1 MFRNLSIRTRI
12 LALATLLMLLSVTIA
27 AAGWYSISQASLALA
42 ESIRVGKQLQFV
54 TVGIREVAGAGQ
66 LLVSYMQTAKDDDEK
81 RYATRKTDADAAF
94 GQALELVRDP
104 GRKKAML
111 DARQSVQD
119 YFASADAVIQDRK
132 ALRERLTGIRE
143 AFAALPATALL
154 GPAKKENER
163 DAAQPQIQRLAAA
176 AFDSVRRSAPV
187 GLKTTGSVRQQ
198 STGLARRGPHVNDA
212 GGVIAVPASASV
224 EPSAFSVAPKPDS
237 ETSSAAGRDVGLLLR
252 YIAEAAQLV
261 ALNPSEAT
269 LANYDAALKSFGDT
283 PPPSEAAAHLL
294 LLARDATAGARLML
308 QNSDKVGE
316 LESGFLAKLK
326 ELRLQL
332 TEFAD
337 EIAKG
342 AEVTASTGTN
352 MVIGASAAALIFGS
366 LLAWLIVRGIV
377 LPLNAMT
384 GAMTGLAAGDGTVE
398 IPEMGSRSELGA
410 MAKAVDVFKQNADKI
425 AAMLTAEVTTRE
437 IGQVISGAAGG
448 DLTIRVPLDDKVGF
462 LKEIGAQV
470 NRLLDTTNLAFKE
483 FGEKARHTAI
493 SVGEAS
499 AAVGQVSDG
508 ARSQSGA
515 LSQVAAALRES
526 TDALKSVSDNTKA
539 ASDKASTAS
548 QLVQKGLLSVER
560 LAGIVDAIAQNSRK
574 VNQITEV
581 IAQIANRTH
590 ILSLNAAIEA
600 ARAGEHGKG
609 FVVVAQEVG
618 KLAESAGQ
626 NAKLITDIVEQAAID
641 ANEGK
646 SATDVV
652 RSAIQ
657 GIAAETDQTTQMI
670 HSSAAA
676 VEEQQATITQIDSS
690 VSQLRSIA
698 TSNSTAAEE
707 ITATMVHLSQLAN
720 ETKGRLAQF
729 KTA

>member
-12 LALATLLMLLSVTIA
+12 LALASLLMVLSVMIA

-54 TVGIREVAGAGQ
+54 TVGIREVAGAGR
-66 LLVSYMQTAKDDDEK
+66 LLVGYAQTAKDDDERK
-81 RYATRKTDADAAF
+81 YAARKTDADAAF
-94 GQALELVRDP
+94 AQALELVRDP

-111 DARQSVQD
+111 DARQSVRD

-132 ALRERLTGIRE
+132 ALRERLAVIRE
-143 AFAALPATALL
+143 AFAALPATVPL
-154 GPAKKENER
+154 GPAKKEKER
-163 DAAQPQIQRLAAA
+163 DAAQPQVQRLAA
-176 AFDSVRRSAPV
+176 FDTVRRSAPV
-187 GLKTTGSVRQQ
+187 GLKTTGQVRQQ
-198 STGLARRGPHVNDA
+198 PAGTAPRGPRLNDT
-212 GGVIAVPASASV
+212 GVIVAVPAPALV
-224 EPSAFSVAPKPDS
+224 ETGAFAAVPKPDS
-237 ETSSAAGRDVGLLLR
+237 EAGSTSGRDVGLLLR
-252 YIAEAAQLV
+252 HIAEAVQLV

-269 LANYDAALKSFGDT
+269 LASYDGAVQSLGDT
-283 PPPSEAAAHLL
+283 PPPNEAAAHLL
-294 LLARDATAGARLML
+294 LVAKDTAASARSML
-308 QNSDKVGE
+308 HNNDKLDDME
-316 LESGFLAKLK
+316 NGFLAKLK

-342 AEVTASTGTN
+342 AVVTASTGTN
-352 MVIGASAAALIFGS
+352 EVIGASAVALFFGS
-366 LLAWLIVRGIV
+366 ILAWLIVRGIV

-384 GAMTGLAAGDGTVE
+384 SAMTGLAAGDGSVE

-437 IGQVISGAAGG
+437 IGEVISGAAAG
-448 DLTIRVPLDDKVGF
+448 DLTIRVPLENKVGF
-462 LKEIGAQV
+462 LKDIGTQV
-470 NRLLDTTNLAFKE
+470 NRLLDATNLAFKE

-499 AAVGQVSDG
+499 SAVGQVSDG
-508 ARSQSGA
+508 ARSQSTA
-515 LSQVAAALRES
+515 LSQVAGALRES

-548 QLVQKGLLSVER
+548 QLVKKGLLSVER
-560 LAGIVDAIAQNSRK
+560 LAGIVDAIAENSRK

-626 NAKLITDIVEQAAID
+626 NARLITDIVERAASD

-646 SATDVV
+646 SATDAV

-657 GIAAETDQTTQMI
+657 GIATETDQTTHMI

-707 ITATMVHLSQLAN
+707 ITATMVQLSQLAN
-720 ETKGRLAQF
+720 ETKTRLAQF